1 MSLFQSACK
10 EQIISLMIPFT
21 NNILRAPDNLLIHCF
36 YLSLQSVL
44 KQYKSRKNVNYLWV
58 MIQQITF
65 YSLI

>member
-21 NNILRAPDNLLIHCF
+21 KNILRAPDNLLIHCF

-44 KQYKSRKNVNYLWV
+44 KHDFFEVYIILISIETQIYGYL
-58 MIQQITF
+58 
-65 YSLI
+65 

>member
-1 MSLFQSACK
+1 
-10 EQIISLMIPFT
+10 MIPFT
-21 NNILRAPDNLLIHCF
+21 KNILRAPDNLLIHCF